1 MIVRDKNYRRKQEAK
16 HYKKR
21 LGLAIALKR
30 FDEKEL
36 PNGNVDYVA
45 TYPGKHQIYRLKSIN
60 SMNDYELKEVEKNQ
74 YKRWKFQ
81 LKNDSMP
88 GEMSPWLKRLSRRT
102 RRHYQKMVD
111 YKVPDKRF
119 LVRAQVI
126 YPRDIV

>member
-1 MIVRDKNYRRKQEAK
+1 MRGIDYRRKQEAK

-21 LGLAIALKR
+21 LNLSIALKR

-36 PNGNVDYVA
+36 PNGEFDYVA
-45 TYPGKHQIYRLKSIN
+45 TYPGKYHIWRLKSIN
-60 SMNDYELKEVEKNQ
+60 AMNDYELKEVEKNQ

-81 LKNDSMP
+81 LKNNSMP
-88 GEMSPWLKRLSRRT
+88 GEMTPWLKRYSRRT

-111 YKVPDKRF
+111 YKVPDKKI